1 VRRKLDKDLIFDI
14 PWWLHHSVA
23 AVLNARDADDIR
35 TGFQSEIFNS
45 RGVFWVDP
53 QGGPERE
60 LAKKYRGQADEVEA
74 HGYHRLAT
82 SLREVAASYE
92 RQAERQAS
100 KSDLDDD

>member
-1 VRRKLDKDLIFDI
+1 M
-14 PWWLHHSVA
+14 
-23 AVLNARDADDIR
+23 NARDADDIR
-35 TGFQSEIFNS
+35 TGFQTELFNS

-60 LAKKYRGQADEVEA
+60 LATKYREQADEVEA

-92 RQAERQAS
+92 REAERQAS
-100 KSDLDDD
+100 KSHLDDD